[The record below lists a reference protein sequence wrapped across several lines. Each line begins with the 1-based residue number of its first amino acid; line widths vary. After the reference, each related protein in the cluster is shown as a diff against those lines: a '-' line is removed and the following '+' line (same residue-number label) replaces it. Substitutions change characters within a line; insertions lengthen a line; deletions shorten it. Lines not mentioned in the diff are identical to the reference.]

1 MLTVRVV
8 EYDVVKPD
16 GATSELFCLLTTLTD
31 QQRYAKQDIAG
42 LYSQRWSA
50 AETTIGENKSTITD
64 AGPSCGPILR
74 STQPDLVRQ
83 EFWAW
88 LAATQLVRRTGYA
101 ATKTTTGI
109 TTDQISFT
117 TTRREATRSMVQS
130 LVTATSSP
138 AALATAANVAARGV
152 LSNLVTVDRD
162 RHSERRQKNRPKF
175 QHTATTKPT
184 TRGPLKVNLGIPEP
198 DTS

>member
-1 MLTVRVV
+1 V
-8 EYDVVKPD
+8 
-16 GATSELFCLLTTLTD
+16 
-31 QQRYAKQDIAG
+31 
-42 LYSQRWSA
+42 
-50 AETTIGENKSTITD
+50 
-64 AGPSCGPILR
+64 
-74 STQPDLVRQ
+74 
-83 EFWAW
+83 AW
-88 LAATQLVRRTGYA
+88 LTATQLVRKAAHA
-101 ATKTTTGI
+101 ATRSRAGVS
-109 TTDQISFT
+109 TDQISFT

-184 TRGPLKVNLGIPEP
+184 TRGPLKVNFGIPEP